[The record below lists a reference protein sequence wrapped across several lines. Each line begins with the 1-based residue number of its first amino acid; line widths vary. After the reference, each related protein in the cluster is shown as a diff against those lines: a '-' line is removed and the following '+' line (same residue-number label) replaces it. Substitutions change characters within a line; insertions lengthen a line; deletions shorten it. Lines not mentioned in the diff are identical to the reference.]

1 MKIGFGLYSQML
13 NDDYYKMA
21 KQLGATHIVAHLTDY
36 FHQSDTGAD
45 DQPLGTVNKG
55 WGVVKEEKIW
65 SYEELSALKFD
76 MAKHGLKLEALE
88 NFSPGFWHDIL
99 LDGPK
104 KDEQIANLKQLIR
117 NMGKA
122 GIPIMGYNFSLAG
135 VAGRTIGP
143 YARGN
148 ALSVGLEGYSEAL
161 DMPIPNGMVWNMIF
175 DTNSPEGN
183 IETISHDELIK
194 RYKYFINE
202 MVPVAEEAG
211 VKLAVHPDDPPLKDV
226 RKQPR
231 LGYHPDH
238 YKEVME
244 FNASPNHVMELC
256 LGTIA
261 EMVDS
266 DVYEALEHFAKNNKI
281 GYIHL
286 RNIRGKVPDY
296 KESFIDDGDID
307 MERII
312 RILRKY
318 NFEGVLIPDHAPQVT
333 SKAPWDTGMA
343 FAMGYLKAL
352 VNTIK

>member
-1 MKIGFGLYSQML
+1 MKIGFGLYSHML
-13 NDDYYKMA
+13 NDNYYKMA

-36 FHQSDTGAD
+36 FYQSDTGSE
-45 DQPLGTVNKG
+45 DQPLGNVHKG
-55 WGVVKEEKIW
+55 WGIVKEERIW
-65 SYEELSALKFD
+65 SYEELNALKND
-76 MAKHGLKLEALE
+76 MAKYDLKLEALE
-88 NFSPGFWHDIL
+88 NFSPGFWYDIL

-104 KDEQIANLKQLIR
+104 RDEQITGLKQLIM
-117 NMGKA
+117 NMGRA

-161 DMPIPNGMVWNMIF
+161 DSAIPNGMVWNMVY
-175 DTNSPEGN
+175 DTKAPEGN
-183 IETISHDELIK
+183 LETISHKELIR
-194 RYKYFINE
+194 RYKDFISE
-202 MVPVAEEAG
+202 MVPVAEASG
-211 VKLAVHPDDPPLKDV
+211 VKLAVHPDDPPLKEV

-238 YKEVME
+238 YKEIME
-244 FNASPNHVMELC
+244 FNDSPNHVMELC

-261 EMVDS
+261 EMEDS
-266 DVYEALEHFAKNNKI
+266 NVYEALEHFAKNNKI
-281 GYIHL
+281 GYVHI
-286 RNIRGKVPDY
+286 RNIKGKVPHY
-296 KESFIDDGDID
+296 KETFIDEGDID

-312 RILRKY
+312 KILRKHS
-318 NFEGVLIPDHAPQVT
+318 FEGVLIPDHAPQVT
-333 SKAPWDTGMA
+333 CKAPWDTGMA